1 MGSRPLGENAGLV
14 KPQRL
19 PRCEVGPDLKGGGG
33 GAQGEAE
40 GVAGSGI
47 GSGVRGVRKRASFLE
62 QWVWEEAQRPESRGS
77 SSGPGRV
84 GGAGVWSARSQTGSD
99 SLRRGLWRVERAG
112 GRKRGFGGE
121 GGTRGDGAA
130 RQEVSVRGWAEGA
143 PRECGAEGILSGLR
157 GAWDQGRPRPP
168 GRGHGRRQVPGALVG
183 GGGS

>member
-1 MGSRPLGENAGLV
+1 MGENAGPV
-14 KPQRL
+14 KLQRL

-77 SSGPGRV
+77 SSGPGTV

-112 GRKRGFGGE
+112 VPEERLWGR
-121 GGTRGDGAA
+121 RGDTRRRGSAA
-130 RQEVSVRGWAEGA
+130 GSVCARLGGRAA
-143 PRECGAEGILSGLR
+143 PGVWG
-157 GAWDQGRPRPP
+157 
-168 GRGHGRRQVPGALVG
+168 
-183 GGGS
+183 